1 MLLHERRLSFIDI
14 NWWQKCEFGKVW
26 YVNPMEVLQ
35 CPDILHFTSPSVKY
49 YEYDS
54 DRNIDVTMFI

>member
-1 MLLHERRLSFIDI
+1 
-14 NWWQKCEFGKVW
+14 
-26 YVNPMEVLQ
+26 MEVLQ

-54 DRNIDVTMFI
+54 DRNIDVSMFI